1 MDRQSVS
8 DLNKQAGVYKPC
20 LLIIFHRKEHF
31 LVKTRIT
38 ELFGIKYPILLSGMS
53 WISVPRMVAAVSNA
67 GGLGI
72 LATGPMDPPQ
82 TRKAIQEIR
91 KLTDKPFGC
100 NATLLMPGAAEN
112 AKVLLEEQVPVI
124 NFALGKGDWLV
135 RDAHKYGGKVIAT
148 VVNAR
153 HAKRAQDYG
162 ADGVIATGNEAA
174 AHGEALTSMV
184 LIPSLVDAIHIPVI
198 AAGGIADGRGLAAAL
213 ALGAEGVALGTRLM
227 TTQESPLH
235 ENFKKLSIEKDVT
248 DTLYSTRVDGIW
260 CRVMK
265 TDAAVKAIKKGLDLP
280 AAFVNSQDIA
290 RQMKMPYLKLF
301 IGILASGLNNAYKMA
316 FMANGFKAFK
326 LATEDG
332 DVEKGILP
340 VGQVM
345 GLIRDEP
352 TVAELF
358 ERIIAEAKEVQQKL
372 AAKMA

>member
-1 MDRQSVS
+1 M
-8 DLNKQAGVYKPC
+8 
-20 LLIIFHRKEHF
+20 
-31 LVKTRIT
+31 KTRIT

-82 TRKAIQEIR
+82 TRRAIQEIR

-135 RDAHKYGGKVIAT
+135 KGAHKYGGKVIAT
-148 VVNAR
+148 VV
-153 HAKRAQDYG
+153 
-162 ADGVIATGNEAA
+162 NEAA

-184 LIPSLVDAIHIPVI
+184 LIPSLVDALQIPVI

-213 ALGAEGVALGTRLM
+213 ALGAEGVAMGTRLM
-227 TTQESPLH
+227 TTKESPLH
-235 ENFKKLSIEKDVT
+235 GNFKKLSLEKDVT
-248 DTLYSTRVDGIW
+248 DTLYSKRVDGIF

-265 TDAAVKAIKKGLDLP
+265 TDAAEKAIRRGLDLP
-280 AAFVNSQDIA
+280 AALVNSREVA
-290 RQMKMPYLKLF
+290 AQMNMPYLKLF
-301 IGILASGLNNAYKMA
+301 VGILASGWKNAMQMA
-316 FMANGFKAFK
+316 YMANGFKAFK

-345 GLIRDEP
+345 GLVKDEP

-358 ERIIAEAKEVQQKL
+358 ERTVAEAKAVQEKL
-372 AAKMA
+372 AAKVS